1 MNIFEK
7 LKNELKNK
15 LKLTKEKFRSKK
27 YVYLQK
33 PICDMS
39 YKEALKEFKI
49 KEKIIFEQEGNFEGR
64 NKDLIEK
71 VIYKSKD
78 NDLAINYLKKILNS
92 NNISKGIKVEY
103 IKCFSNLYDENE
115 LCKIMTLEDAQIEE
129 QYKVLIVREGI
140 EKLPEDI
147 LLKYFDYTNIDEKYV
162 RRIIKNVSIDGKIT
176 ILNHLKDDKLKE
188 KLLLEETM
196 YMGFDDTKKMYEE
209 VILYGYREIEDLYI
223 EKVKTL
229 NSEDALQ
236 IINQINYI
244 SPKLANELDKVVE
257 HMDVDGVIEYINN
270 NEVNKGSIIYL
281 NRKFCLEDKKKVF
294 YNLISENNRK
304 KAIVIFANEVSR
316 RDFRKM
322 LDEEKSDVV
331 RCELEK
337 NESLIVA

>member
-294 YNLISENNRK
+294 YNLLSENNRK

>member
-147 LLKYFDYTNIDEKYV
+147 LLKYFDCTNIDEKYV

-294 YNLISENNRK
+294 YNLLSENNRK